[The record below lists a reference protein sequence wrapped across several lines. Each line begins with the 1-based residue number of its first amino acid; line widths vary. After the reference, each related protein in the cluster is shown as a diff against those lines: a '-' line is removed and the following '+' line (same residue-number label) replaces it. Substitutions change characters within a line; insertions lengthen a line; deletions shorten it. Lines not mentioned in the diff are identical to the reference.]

1 MNIDQETIS
10 RLIKEAVDSIG
21 FMDVYT
27 LSFPYV
33 DMEAMKAAE
42 GLTQEEHAAAFAV
55 AGFAAGIEFA
65 LKNLEITDE

>member
-10 RLIKEAVDSIG
+10 RLIKEAIESIG
-21 FMDVYT
+21 YTDVYK

-33 DMEAMKAAE
+33 DLEAMKASE
-42 GLTQEEHAAAFAV
+42 GMTQDELAATFAV

-65 LKNLEITDE
+65 LKNLEIKDE